1 MVIPIQAKG
10 LRDSANPYEA
20 AQLNGAKIHLR
31 AKGSTMKDRTNKRFW
46 QRMAKLY
53 APFMRSSGPMYDAIR
68 DRLRPCLTRDMNVLE
83 LACGTGQLTFRLAE
97 SAGRW
102 EATDFSE
109 RMIAEAEKRPNPQGV
124 RFAVL
129 DATNLPHPD
138 ASFDA
143 VLIANA
149 LHITPE
155 PDKALDEIRRVL
167 KPGGILMAP
176 TFIWG
181 TDARQQFK
189 AWIMERAGFHVF
201 HRWSEE
207 AFARFV
213 ERSGFIV
220 TERVVLGGSI
230 RPLCCLVARKP

>member
-1 MVIPIQAKG
+1 
-10 LRDSANPYEA
+10 
-20 AQLNGAKIHLR
+20 
-31 AKGSTMKDRTNKRFW
+31 MKDRTNKRFW

-53 APFMRSSGPMYDAIR
+53 APLMKSAGPLYDAIR
-68 DRLRPCLTRDMNVLE
+68 DRLKPYLTQEMNVLE

-109 RMIAEAEKRPNPQGV
+109 RMIAEVIKCPHLQNV
-124 RFAVL
+124 RFAVR
-129 DATNLPHPD
+129 DATNLPYPD

-143 VLIANA
+143 ALIANA
-149 LHITPE
+149 LHIMPG
-155 PDKALDEIRRVL
+155 PDMALHEIRRVL

-181 TDARQQFK
+181 TDARQQFS
-189 AWIMERAGFHVF
+189 AWIMERTGFRVF

-207 AFARFV
+207 EFARFV
-213 ERSGFIV
+213 EQNGFTV
-220 TERVVLGGSI
+220 AERMVMGGSI
-230 RPLCCLVARKP
+230 RPLCCLVARKA